1 MAAARSAAADEFI
14 RGLPEGYDT
23 DLGPQGVA
31 LSGGQRQRIGIAR
44 TLLRNPPVLV
54 LDEPTTGLDA
64 AAETKVLDGLRALM
78 DGRTTILITH
88 STRLAETADRVIDLA
103 GGRVIAA
110 GGGPAAD
117 DGLSLRAFLDAD
129 SRKSLI
135 ARALGDEARLGPV
148 EVGRVVYKPGDT
160 VAVHYR
166 AVVDGHPRDAVATRI
181 AGVDLAERIGRR
193 SYAELARKAESRAA
207 APASVDPELGAL
219 VTWLPFDPK
228 LPALAEERAALE
240 ERLGLRFGAEP
251 ELVGYKP
258 RARAVLRAN
267 GLVLKAYGAERQFAA
282 ALTGLRA
289 ATDGPLRTG
298 ELAGAVPELRL
309 TAQRA
314 VEGRRPES
322 AAEVAEVAGRL
333 LAELQ
338 RSGPAAALALSP
350 PERQL
355 AAAERKAV
363 LVATLLPHLRPR
375 VDAVLDR
382 LRRELPAAGAA
393 VPAHGDY
400 HVDQLLVADEV
411 AVVDFD
417 QACLAA
423 PALDLAT
430 YAADVV
436 RGRDG
441 DLDAVA
447 AVLDAL
453 LSGYGEPPAD
463 LGWHLRAAILGR
475 VAHSFHRQLPAWPD
489 RVEAMLGAAE
499 EARA

>member
-1 MAAARSAAADEFI
+1 
-14 RGLPEGYDT
+14 
-23 DLGPQGVA
+23 
-31 LSGGQRQRIGIAR
+31 
-44 TLLRNPPVLV
+44 
-54 LDEPTTGLDA
+54 
-64 AAETKVLDGLRALM
+64 
-78 DGRTTILITH
+78 
-88 STRLAETADRVIDLA
+88 
-103 GGRVIAA
+103 
-110 GGGPAAD
+110 
-117 DGLSLRAFLDAD
+117 
-129 SRKSLI
+129 
-135 ARALGDEARLGPV
+135 
-148 EVGRVVYKPGDT
+148 
-160 VAVHYR
+160 
-166 AVVDGHPRDAVATRI
+166 
-181 AGVDLAERIGRR
+181 
-193 SYAELARKAESRAA
+193 
-207 APASVDPELGAL
+207 
-219 VTWLPFDPK
+219 
-228 LPALAEERAALE
+228 
-240 ERLGLRFGAEP
+240 
-251 ELVGYKP
+251 
-258 RARAVLRAN
+258 
-267 GLVLKAYGAERQFAA
+267 VLKAYGAERQFAA

-338 RSGPAAALALSP
+338 RSGPAALALSP

-355 AAAERKAV
+355 AAAERKAE
-363 LVATLLPHLRPR
+363 LVATLLPQLRPR

-400 HVDQLLVADEV
+400 HVDQLLVADEI
-411 AVVDFD
+411 AVVDLD

-453 LSGYGEPPAD
+453 LSGYGKPPAD

-475 VAHSFHRQLPAWPD
+475 VAHPFHRQLPAWPD
-489 RVEAMLGAAE
+489 RVEAMLYAAE
-499 EARA
+499 RSPRA